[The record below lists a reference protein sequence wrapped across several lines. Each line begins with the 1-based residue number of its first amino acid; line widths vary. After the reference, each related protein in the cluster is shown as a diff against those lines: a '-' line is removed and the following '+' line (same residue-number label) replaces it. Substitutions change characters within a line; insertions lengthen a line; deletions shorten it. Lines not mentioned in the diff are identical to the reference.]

1 MTQRCLLEELVVGE
15 YFRAY
20 LEQRDWEVLV
30 MNISLYKFW
39 TSVLFWSRIVY
50 LNNLYHVKI
59 SGDFDHFQH
68 IRGLM

>member
-39 TSVLFWSRIVY
+39 TSVLLDRKSV
-50 LNNLYHVKI
+50 V
-59 SGDFDHFQH
+59 
-68 IRGLM
+68 